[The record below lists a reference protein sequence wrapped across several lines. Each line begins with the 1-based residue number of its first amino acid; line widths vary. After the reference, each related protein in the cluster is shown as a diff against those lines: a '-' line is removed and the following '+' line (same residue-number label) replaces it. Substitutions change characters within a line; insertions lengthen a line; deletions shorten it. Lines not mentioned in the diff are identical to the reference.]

1 MGANLVKNIH
11 FLKPIIPFILAH
23 QEHFDGKGYPYKLK
37 GKDIPVEGRLMAV
50 ADSFDAM
57 TSDRPYRKALKL
69 EKALEEIVR
78 NRGKQ
83 FDPKMV
89 DVFFYLYKKGLII
102 SILEEFK
109 KKGKSLL
116 CPYCSALI
124 VIEQP
129 KTQKLNIIC
138 SECGKMLDL

>member
-1 MGANLVKNIH
+1 
-11 FLKPIIPFILAH
+11 
-23 QEHFDGKGYPYKLK
+23 
-37 GKDIPVEGRLMAV
+37 MAV

-69 EKALEEIVR
+69 EKALEEIIR

-89 DVFFYLYKKGLII
+89 DVFFYLFNQGLIV

-116 CPYCSALI
+116 CPYCSALV
-124 VIEQP
+124 VIEQS
-129 KTQKLNIIC
+129 KTQKTKIIC
-138 SECGKMLDL
+138 SECGKKLNL